1 MIIIIF
7 LYFVKIAKCNDIQAS
22 QWEAGT
28 ALGALRGLST
38 QVRAARAR
46 GGADG
51 GRRRALA
58 ATLRALVERTHDFT
72 DSAYT
77 SHEHRQRILALA
89 ERIAY
94 ELERLV
100 AVAVSLVRVFQFSLY
115 KRNSLILLLTC
126 RKIHG
131 SPYY

>member
-1 MIIIIF
+1 MRRAMDLIHYVVRDGLPGHDEQSHELQPF
-7 LYFVKIAKCNDIQAS
+7 SDSQEQAS

-100 AVAVSLVRVFQFSLY
+100 AVAVSLEENKPVVVVER
-115 KRNSLILLLTC
+115 
-126 RKIHG
+126 H
-131 SPYY
+131 

>member
-1 MIIIIF
+1 M
-7 LYFVKIAKCNDIQAS
+7 
-22 QWEAGT
+22 
-28 ALGALRGLST
+28 ST

-58 ATLRALVERTHDFT
+58 STLRALVERTHDFT

-77 SHEHRQRILALA
+77 SHDHRQRILALA

-100 AVAVSLVRVFQFSLY
+100 AVAVSLVRVLVLFYF
-115 KRNSLILLLTC
+115 ICT
-126 RKIHG
+126 
-131 SPYY
+131 

>member
-1 MIIIIF
+1 MQSIVTALHFNKTKYNFTNILTEF
-7 LYFVKIAKCNDIQAS
+7 LKYCQAA

-28 ALGALRGLST
+28 ALGALRGLSS

-46 GGADG
+46 GGADSS
-51 GRRRALA
+51 RRRALA

-77 SHEHRQRILALA
+77 SHEHRQRILMLA

-100 AVAVSLVRVFQFSLY
+100 AVAVSLVRTFSIQLD
-115 KRNSLILLLTC
+115 LFL
-126 RKIHG
+126 
-131 SPYY
+131 